1 MTSATRSEKDP
12 LGPLD
17 VPADAY
23 YGVQTLRAVQNFP
36 ISGLRPLREFVRRGG
51 VDQEGRRDDAPGD
64 GPARRGPSPTP
75 SWRRPTRCWPA
86 SIATSSSWT
95 CTRRAPGTSH
105 NMNVNEVLANRAN
118 ELLGGKRGDVR
129 AGAPERPRQHGPVH
143 QRRDPDGDPAGRA
156 RSRWPGSTTRSAA
169 CATRSPRRDGEFDD
183 VVKAGRTHLAGRDAD
198 PAGPGVRGLRAKPSS
213 ATSRASARRR
223 ISSAI
228 WASAAAPW
236 ARGSTWSRSIRR

>member
-36 ISGLRPLREFVRRGG
+36 ISGLRPLREFVRAVVWIKKAAAMTHR
-51 VDQEGRRDDAPGD
+51 ETGRLDGTLADAIVAAAD
-64 GPARRGPSPTP
+64 
-75 SWRRPTRCWPA
+75 
-86 SIATSSSWT
+86 
-95 CTRRAPGTSH
+95 
-105 NMNVNEVLANRAN
+105 EVLAGKYRRP
-118 ELLGGKRGDVR
+118 LRRGRVPGGRRHIAQHERQRGAGQPRQRTARREARRVQ

-143 QRRDPDGDPAGRA
+143 QRRDPDGDPPGGARSPGRA
-156 RSRWPGSTTRSAA
+156 R
-169 CATRSPRRDGEFDD
+169 RRVRRPARRVRREGTGVRRYRE
-183 VVKAGRTHLAGRDAD
+183 GRAHPPAGRDAH
-198 PAGPGVRGLRAKPSS
+198 PAGPGVRGLRGTPSI

-228 WASAAAPW
+228 WASAAPPS
-236 ARGSTWSRSIRR
+236 ARGSTSSRSIRR